1 MLEANKSN
9 LIGTIASSSTKL
21 FRIGFISNSSFNL
34 QLMVMDV
41 NNAPIK
47 SQWPLDW
54 FIKQALTIEQNTST
68 KIFKIC

>member
-1 MLEANKSN
+1 
-9 LIGTIASSSTKL
+9 
-21 FRIGFISNSSFNL
+21 
-34 QLMVMDV
+34 MVMDV